1 MIDNNPL
8 RQYFRRPAIYIRLP
22 SGGKDYAEDVV
33 MMPDNGEIPVF
44 PMTAIDEIS
53 AKTPDALF
61 NGVAIVE
68 IIRSCLPA
76 IKDPWRLSSS
86 DVDAV
91 LIAIKAATG
100 TSEIEIESEC
110 PACHEVATYGVNLI
124 GILAQ
129 LKAGDYTTELVVNE
143 LAIKFR
149 PLTFKELNQASLEQ
163 FDAQRMFNIINST
176 DDIDEKNKKSK
187 EVLKTIT
194 ESTMRVLSNT
204 VDYIKT
210 PGAYV
215 REPEFI
221 LDFLHNCDKN
231 MYEKMKAHSTAL
243 KQESEI
249 KPLKVKCIH
258 CTHEYQQQF
267 SLNASDFFA

>member
-1 MIDNNPL
+1 
-8 RQYFRRPAIYIRLP
+8 
-22 SGGKDYAEDVV
+22 
-33 MMPDNGEIPVF
+33 
-44 PMTAIDEIS
+44 
-53 AKTPDALF
+53 
-61 NGVAIVE
+61 
-68 IIRSCLPA
+68 
-76 IKDPWRLSSS
+76 
-86 DVDAV
+86 
-91 LIAIKAATG
+91 
-100 TSEIEIESEC
+100 
-110 PACHEVATYGVNLI
+110 
-124 GILAQ
+124 
-129 LKAGDYTTELVVNE
+129 
-143 LAIKFR
+143 
-149 PLTFKELNQASLEQ
+149 
-163 FDAQRMFNIINST
+163 MFNIINST

-210 PGAYV
+210 PSSYV